1 MGNGGLGFWP
11 RAAPPPARGGPCSY
25 SVPPAAR
32 AARPPGARPAAPPS
46 RFGAIAPSALFGP
59 MDGAKRK
66 GMRGRNRPACPRR
79 LPAGLRPP
87 GAWRLRGLVVCG
99 RARRGP
105 PWSASAGCGRAR
117 RSGAA
122 APRPGGRQQ
131 GTGPAG
137 LCGPPAVRV
146 VAVPPGRRFVFVA
159 LRPPRGWRPA
169 LGPLRPVPGSGQCW
183 AGPPSRPAAGLGAFR
198 PWSSLAWSRAA
209 ASPSLLHRPGA
220 ARGGGHVGPPPSEA
234 SAARGAGV
242 WIPPPAGGGE
252 RPGA

>member
-11 RAAPPPARGGPCSY
+11 RAAPPPARGGPCSC

-59 MDGAKRK
+59 INGAKRK
-66 GMRGRNRPACPRR
+66 RNARPLQSSGLPPATPRR
-79 LPAGLRPP
+79 GLRRP
-87 GAWRLRGLVVCG
+87 V
-99 RARRGP
+99 
-105 PWSASAGCGRAR
+105 
-117 RSGAA
+117 AA
-122 APRPGGRQQ
+122 APVARGRP
-131 GTGPAG
+131 
-137 LCGPPAVRV
+137 PPAQV
-146 VAVPPGRRFVFVA
+146 VGNKGPGLRGSAGRPPCGLWPFPRGGGVVFGGF
-159 LRPPRGWRPA
+159 RPPRGWRPA

>member
-1 MGNGGLGFWP
+1 MENGGLGFWP

-32 AARPPGARPAAPPS
+32 AARPPGA
-46 RFGAIAPSALFGP
+46 
-59 MDGAKRK
+59 
-66 GMRGRNRPACPRR
+66 
-79 LPAGLRPP
+79 
-87 GAWRLRGLVVCG
+87 WWLRGLVVCG

-131 GTGPAG
+131 GAGPAG

-146 VAVPPGRRFVFVA
+146 EAVPPWRRGGFWWLPAAPGVAASPGPSPARPRLWSMLGGAPQPPGGRVGGVPPVVLFGLVPGRRFA
-159 LRPPRGWRPA
+159 LAPPSPRGRK
-169 LGPLRPVPGSGQCW
+169 
-183 AGPPSRPAAGLGAFR
+183 
-198 PWSSLAWSRAA
+198 
-209 ASPSLLHRPGA
+209 
-220 ARGGGHVGPPPSEA
+220 GGGHVGPPPSGA
-234 SAARGAGV
+234 NAARGAGV